1 MIKAVFWD
9 LGGTLCRTDAGGK
22 LRGGLRLA
30 RALKPFCGSF
40 FTSVYKFYSIMRTYY
55 QLRETPGER
64 EPELK
69 GLIPRVFP
77 DRPVDPLLAAKAI
90 YEEALKYTT
99 PLPGAAEAVAAV
111 AATGL
116 PMALVTDGFYGRAY
130 VERAL
135 EQLGIKDRFRAVVI
149 SCEVGTGKPKPALFL
164 AACQEMGVNPEETL
178 FIGDT
183 EDRDIAGAT
192 AVGMKTLLVGKAPR
206 KTRPDFYLPNLCQL
220 AEKLPA
226 ILGEKEKARVTRA

>member
-22 LRGGLRLA
+22 LLGGLRLA
-30 RALKPFCGSF
+30 RILKPFCGSL
-40 FTSVYKFYSIMRTYY
+40 FTCLYKFYLVMRAYY
-55 QLRETPGER
+55 KLRETPGER

-69 GLIPRVFP
+69 DLIPRVFP
-77 DRPVDPLLAAKAI
+77 DQPHDPLLVAKAV

-111 AATGL
+111 AAAGL

-135 EQLGIKDRFRAVVI
+135 EKLGIKDYFQAVII
-149 SCEVGTGKPKPALFL
+149 SSEVGAGKPQPELFL
-164 AACQEMGVNPEETL
+164 AACRAMGVKPEEAL
-178 FIGDT
+178 FIGDA
-183 EDRDIAGAT
+183 EDRDIAGA
-192 AVGMKTLLVGKAPR
+192 AGVGMKTLLVGKAPR
-206 KTRPDFYLPNLCQL
+206 KTKPDFFLPGLRQF

-226 ILGEKEKARVTRA
+226 FLAASSSKPA

>member
-22 LRGGLRLA
+22 LLGGLRLA
-30 RALKPFCGSF
+30 RALKPYCGSLF
-40 FTSVYKFYSIMRTYY
+40 ASLYKFSLVMRAYY
-55 QLRETPGER
+55 KLRATPGER

-69 GLIPRVFP
+69 DLITRVFP
-77 DRPVDPLLAAKAI
+77 DQPYDPLVVAKTV
-90 YEEALKYTT
+90 YEEALKYTD

-111 AATGL
+111 AAAGL

-135 EQLGIKDRFRAVVI
+135 EKLGIKDRFRAVII
-149 SCEVGTGKPKPALFL
+149 SSEVGAGKPQPALFL
-164 AACQEMGVNPEETL
+164 AACREMGVKPEETI

-183 EDRDIAGAT
+183 EDRDIAGA
-192 AVGMKTLLVGKAPR
+192 AGVGMKTVLVGKAPR
-206 KTRPDFYLPNLCQL
+206 KTRPDFFFPSLRHL
-220 AEKLPA
+220 AQELPA
-226 ILGEKEKARVTRA
+226 LLTTGLEKS